1 MVAHFKFSFSFSDE
15 IKTLDVGL
23 NFVIRQLEG
32 SLLYLDSSGSSP
44 SEGNSYSNRQSVEN
58 KVESLCLPY
67 LRIAALLRHHLF
79 NEEIPEVRTEQTE
92 FVRLV
97 YYLELVTEG
106 MDWSRF
112 NAAVGLNFTEP
123 GLTIPTMWFRQLS
136 AYIER
141 SQVSLVYQIKN
152 IFLKRIFN

>member
-1 MVAHFKFSFSFSDE
+1 M
-15 IKTLDVGL
+15 GL
-23 NFVIRQLEG
+23 KFVIRQLEG
-32 SLLYLDSSGSSP
+32 SSLYIDSGGSSS
-44 SEGNSYSNRQSVEN
+44 SEGNSSSNRQAVEA
-58 KVESLCLPY
+58 KVQSLCLPY

-79 NEEIPEVRTEQTE
+79 NEEIPEVRSEQTE

-106 MDWSRF
+106 MDWARF

-123 GLTIPTMWFRQLS
+123 GLQIPTMWFRQLS

-141 SQVSLVYQIKN
+141 SQVSI
-152 IFLKRIFN
+152 